1 MKFQVEDDDLQEQ
14 LRGLGAYLL
23 QLAEG
28 QPAPRSNPTSV
39 TLDSHKARSDGTLV
53 DDSIRL
59 RNIAR
64 EEYRRRRSRSDFF
77 DSYLFAEPAWDIL
90 LDLYVAHVDEIRISI
105 TSACLASS
113 SPSTTALRWV
123 AILEGQG
130 LVKRTGDKADQRR
143 TWVSLT
149 DLGVQKMT
157 NYLRGKAAAAGAH
170 RSRYA

>member
-1 MKFQVEDDDLQEQ
+1 MKVQVEENNLQEQ
-14 LRGLGAYLL
+14 LRDLGAYLL
-23 QLAEG
+23 QLADG
-28 QPAPRSNPTSV
+28 RAAPRPNSEVVS
-39 TLDSHKARSDGTLV
+39 LEDRSARPDGAPI

-64 EEYRRRRSRSDFF
+64 EEYRRRRSRGDYF
-77 DSYLFAEPAWDIL
+77 DEYLFAEPAWDIL
-90 LDLYVAHVDEIRISI
+90 LDLYVAHVDEIRISV

-143 TWVSLT
+143 TWVALT

-157 NYLRGKAAAAGAH
+157 NYLRGKLASARPN
-170 RSRYA
+170 RSKYA